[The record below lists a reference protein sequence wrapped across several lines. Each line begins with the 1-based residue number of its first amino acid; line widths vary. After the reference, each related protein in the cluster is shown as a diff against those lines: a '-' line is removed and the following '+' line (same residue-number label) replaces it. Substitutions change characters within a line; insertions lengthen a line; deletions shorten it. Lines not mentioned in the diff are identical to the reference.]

1 MRSMTI
7 GSMGSTYYLPCQ
19 NDGWRGGL
27 QTEKLAMLASCCLY
41 FQADALVSTRWDGGP
56 VDMETYT

>member
-1 MRSMTI
+1 
-7 GSMGSTYYLPCQ
+7 MGSTYYLPSQ

-27 QTEKLAMLASCCLY
+27 QTEKLAMLTSCCLH